1 VKETNEE
8 WTIVIKPHSGLFD
21 IDFKEILQYRD
32 LLMIFIRRDLIGLY
46 KQTLLG
52 PLWFF
57 IQPILTTIVYV
68 VVYGGIMQLKTDSKP
83 QILFYLSGIVLWN
96 YFADCL
102 IATSNTFI
110 NNAAIFG
117 KVYFPRVILPLSKV
131 ISNLLKMFIQLL
143 LLVIAYG
150 VFLIMHKFTFELNW
164 YILTLPLLIIIMAN
178 LGLGLGMIV
187 TSLTTKY
194 RDLQNLIVF
203 GVQLMM
209 FAAPI
214 IYPLSK
220 FEHTRFHIFFVLNPV
235 TAVVETFRASVLGG
249 SVDLKMLAYSFVVS
263 LVLLIAGFLIFN
275 KVERSFIDTV

>member
-68 VVYGGIMQLKTDSKP
+68 IVYGGIMQQKTDSKP

-117 KVYFPRVILPLSKV
+117 KVYFPRVYCRCP
-131 ISNLLKMFIQLL
+131 
-143 LLVIAYG
+143 
-150 VFLIMHKFTFELNW
+150 
-164 YILTLPLLIIIMAN
+164 
-178 LGLGLGMIV
+178 
-187 TSLTTKY
+187 
-194 RDLQNLIVF
+194 R
-203 GVQLMM
+203 
-209 FAAPI
+209 
-214 IYPLSK
+214 
-220 FEHTRFHIFFVLNPV
+220 
-235 TAVVETFRASVLGG
+235 
-249 SVDLKMLAYSFVVS
+249 
-263 LVLLIAGFLIFN
+263 
-275 KVERSFIDTV
+275 